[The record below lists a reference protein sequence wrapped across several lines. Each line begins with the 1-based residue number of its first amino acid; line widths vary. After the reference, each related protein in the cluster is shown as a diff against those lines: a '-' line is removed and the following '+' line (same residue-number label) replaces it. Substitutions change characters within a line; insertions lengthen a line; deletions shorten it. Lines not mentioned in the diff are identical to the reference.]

1 MAQEIGRRMSENEA
15 PVSPAPDVSHLS
27 TAELVAALRALP
39 YRQTAFLLTRLVQDR
54 STRESALFY
63 GITLEAFCV
72 HLLRA
77 GLALTRA
84 AVLPCREPEN
94 EAEEDVWSRALA
106 EALEREAAA
115 VPGALTETVALCRRL
130 RALGREVAAALE
142 AAERE
147 QEESPKGR
155 REDVLRRLAVAVLL
169 VLTAFLYCNR
179 PEEAPERR
187 VQPRSLERR
196 GPGRRGRWG
205 IREGDAHRE
214 PCPAHAG
221 PGGLSQAGGHPG
233 SRLGR

>member
-1 MAQEIGRRMSENEA
+1 MAQEIGRRMAENDG

-27 TAELVAALRALP
+27 TAELVTALRALP
-39 YRQTAFLLTRLVQDR
+39 YRQTAFLMTRLVQDR

-63 GITLEAFCV
+63 GITPESFCV

-84 AVLPCREPEN
+84 AALPCREPEN
-94 EAEEDVWSRALA
+94 EAEEDVWARALA
-106 EALEREAAA
+106 EALERETVA

-155 REDVLRRLAVAVLL
+155 REDLLRRLAVAVLL

-179 PEEAPERR
+179 PEETPERR
-187 VQPRSLERR
+187 VQPRAMER
-196 GPGRRGRWG
+196 
-205 IREGDAHRE
+205 
-214 PCPAHAG
+214 
-221 PGGLSQAGGHPG
+221 
-233 SRLGR
+233 

>member
-1 MAQEIGRRMSENEA
+1 MAQEIGRRMAENDG

-27 TAELVAALRALP
+27 TAELVTALRALP
-39 YRQTAFLLTRLVQDR
+39 YRQTAFLMTRLVQDR

-63 GITLEAFCV
+63 GITPEAFCV

-77 GLALTRA
+77 GLALTRTA
-84 AVLPCREPEN
+84 ALPCREPEN
-94 EAEEDVWSRALA
+94 EAEEDVWARALA
-106 EALEREAAA
+106 EALERETVA

-155 REDVLRRLAVAVLL
+155 REDLLRRLAVAVLL

-179 PEEAPERR
+179 PEETPERR
-187 VQPRSLERR
+187 VQPRALER
-196 GPGRRGRWG
+196 
-205 IREGDAHRE
+205 
-214 PCPAHAG
+214 
-221 PGGLSQAGGHPG
+221 
-233 SRLGR
+233 